1 MAKYRIYMYTKGTGF
16 GHLTRVNA
24 VFKGFERA
32 NINCEFYASA
42 YRSKF
47 KDYLHPEI
55 NLCDKTEFPSNIDI
69 FICDWR
75 ADDFVDS
82 LSKDLAKF
90 WVGIRRLGKMKVTFP
105 EFFYLVA
112 IEPDVK
118 GDICIYPII
127 STYPDDLKN
136 RQEFNAILGTNDEK
150 PIALLCENGAYPKH
164 VQKIFNEQVEG
175 KYKVLKSS
183 NTSFSETDRDISYYP
198 IAELFQATDYLVIG
212 GGYNSVHEAMCYADL
227 SNTKVINV
235 GGDDQ
240 QLRIKKF
247 VKWERKPSSEAH
259 TLAKHLVER
268 FNKM

>member
-1 MAKYRIYMYTKGTGF
+1 
-16 GHLTRVNA
+16 
-24 VFKGFERA
+24 
-32 NINCEFYASA
+32 
-42 YRSKF
+42 
-47 KDYLHPEI
+47 
-55 NLCDKTEFPSNIDI
+55 
-69 FICDWR
+69 
-75 ADDFVDS
+75 
-82 LSKDLAKF
+82 
-90 WVGIRRLGKMKVTFP
+90 MKVTFP
-105 EFFYLVA
+105 EFFYVVA
-112 IEPDVK
+112 IEPDVI
-118 GDICIYPII
+118 GDVCIYPII

-183 NTSFSETDRDISYYP
+183 NTSFSETDRNISYYP

-259 TLAKHLVER
+259 TLAKHLIER